1 MDNRMNPSTQSGSAA
16 ARRYQQLDTESNI
29 ESASPHR
36 LIQLMMER
44 ALAKIGV
51 ARGHMQRGETAE
63 KGSNIGDA
71 ISIINGLQAS
81 LNHKADEKMSAN
93 FDALYA
99 YMMRRLLEAN
109 LRDEVE
115 ILDEV
120 SGLLQELKEAWD
132 AIADQVDGDTREEE
146 TLRS

>member
-1 MDNRMNPSTQSGSAA
+1 MYSPAQHPATKA
-16 ARRYQQLDTESNI
+16 YQQIDTRSRI
-29 ESASPHR
+29 EDASPHR

-44 ALAKIGV
+44 ALAKIGL
-51 ARGHMQRGETAE
+51 ARTQLTEGKIAD
-63 KGSNIGDA
+63 KGNNISDA

-81 LNHKADEKMSAN
+81 LNHKADQRMSEN

-109 LRDEVE
+109 LQNDQS

-120 SGLLQELKEAWD
+120 AGLLRELKEAWD
-132 AIADQVDGDTREEE
+132 AIADEVEA
-146 TLRS
+146 

>member
-1 MDNRMNPSTQSGSAA
+1 MTFSGTAA
-16 ARRYQQLDTESNI
+16 AQQYQRLDTLSNI
-29 ESASPHR
+29 EGASPHR

-44 ALAKIGV
+44 SLAKIGI
-51 ARGHMQRGETAE
+51 ARGHMERREMSP

-71 ISIINGLQAS
+71 IDLIEGLQAS
-81 LNHKADEKMSAN
+81 LNHDANQRMSEN

-109 LRDEVE
+109 LHNDTS

-120 SGLLQELKEAWD
+120 SSLLSELKEAWD
-132 AIADQVDGDTREEE
+132 AIADDV
-146 TLRS
+146 

>member
-1 MDNRMNPSTQSGSAA
+1 MDNRMNVTTQGGGAAASQYQQIDTQSEIAA
-16 ARRYQQLDTESNI
+16 AT
-29 ESASPHR
+29 PHR

-44 ALAKIGV
+44 ALAKIGM
-51 ARGHMQRGETAE
+51 ARGHMQRDDVRE

-81 LNHKADEKMSAN
+81 LNHKADARMSAN
-93 FDALYA
+93 FDALYS

-109 LRDEVE
+109 LRDDTE

-120 SGLLQELKEAWD
+120 TGLLQELKEAWD
-132 AIADQVDGDTREEE
+132 AVADQVDSTEEE
-146 TLRS
+146 TLQG

>member
-1 MDNRMNPSTQSGSAA
+1 MTYVADSPV
-16 ARRYQQLDTESNI
+16 ARNYRQLGIQHDI
-29 ESASPHR
+29 ETASPHR
-36 LIQLMMER
+36 LIQMLMER
-44 ALAKIGV
+44 VLTKVELA
-51 ARGHMQRGETAE
+51 RRNLLEERMAE
-63 KGSNIGDA
+63 KGRLIGDA
-71 ISIINGLQAS
+71 INIVNGLQAS

-132 AIADQVDGDTREEE
+132 AIAEQVEGDSAAEEN
-146 TLRS
+146 LRS

>member
-1 MDNRMNPSTQSGSAA
+1 MNVSTQSASAA
-16 ARRYQQLDTESNI
+16 ARQYQQLDTQSSI
-29 ESASPHR
+29 EAATPHR

-44 ALAKIGV
+44 ALAKIGI
-51 ARGHMQRGETAE
+51 ARGHLQRGEVGE

-81 LNHKADEKMSAN
+81 LNHKADETMSAN

-109 LRDEVE
+109 LRDDAE

-132 AIADQVDGDTREEE
+132 AIADQVESPEKE
-146 TLRS
+146 APRS

>member
-1 MDNRMNPSTQSGSAA
+1 MHSPAPREATKAYQQMDTQS
-16 ARRYQQLDTESNI
+16 QIDD
-29 ESASPHR
+29 ASPHR

-44 ALAKIGV
+44 ALANIGL
-51 ARGHMQRGETAE
+51 ARSQMKEGKVEE
-63 KGSNIGDA
+63 KGNSISDA

-81 LNHKADEKMSAN
+81 LNHKADKRMSEN

-109 LRDEVE
+109 LQNDDG

-120 SGLLQELKEAWD
+120 ASLLRELKEAWD
-132 AIADQVDGDTREEE
+132 AIADEV
-146 TLRS
+146 